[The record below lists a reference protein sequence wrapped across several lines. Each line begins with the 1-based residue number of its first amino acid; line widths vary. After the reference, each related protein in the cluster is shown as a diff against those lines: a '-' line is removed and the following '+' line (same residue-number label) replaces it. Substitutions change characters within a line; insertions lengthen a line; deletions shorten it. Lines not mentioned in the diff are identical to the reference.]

1 MVSSSH
7 YAWCHSDDG
16 DGGGRLTLI
25 LHVQPGA
32 KRTEVVGVHDNA
44 LKIRLAAAPVE
55 GAANAALVA
64 FLAEVFGV
72 PQRQVVLKRGNESR
86 RKVIEIIQAVRGPE
100 ALFKSA
106 RADGAN

>member
-1 MVSSSH
+1 MTPSPTHERWSRRDQSS
-7 YAWCHSDDG
+7 
-16 DGGGRLTLI
+16 GRLTLI

-32 KRTEVVGVHDNA
+32 KRTEVAGLHGDT
-44 LKIRLAAAPVE
+44 LKIKLAAAPVE

-72 PQRQVVLKRGNESR
+72 PQRQVILKQGNKSR

-100 ALFKSA
+100 VLFEQAPASDK
-106 RADGAN
+106 G